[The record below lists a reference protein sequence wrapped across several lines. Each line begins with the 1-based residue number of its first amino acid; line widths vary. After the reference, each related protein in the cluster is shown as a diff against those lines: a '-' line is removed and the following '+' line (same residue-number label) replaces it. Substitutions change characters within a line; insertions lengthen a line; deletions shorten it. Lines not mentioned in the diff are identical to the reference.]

1 MIRQE
6 VARQS
11 IVLEGPLLREEEPRC
26 KVCGQP
32 LPGWQPGMPLV
43 CDDHNPNRRGPTRAK
58 QERPSV
64 LFDEWIQGT
73 LWYVAAP

>member
-1 MIRQE
+1 MVRQE
-6 VARQS
+6 VPRQS
-11 IVLEGPLLREEEPRC
+11 IVLEGPPLREEEPRC

-43 CDDHNPNRRGPTRAK
+43 CDDHNPSRRGPTRVK

-64 LFDEWIQGT
+64 LFDGWIQGT